1 MLQNKILIL
10 AFLASF
16 LLSSCGAYFNQ
27 PLGVEQARL
36 GEETSL
42 NDQLKSLPLPKEP
55 LVAGVYKFRDQTG
68 QYKNVEQGTSWS
80 TAVSQGTTSI
90 LLKALEDSR
99 WFVPI
104 ERENVG
110 NLLNERQII
119 RNTRQQYSGAK
130 KNNQPALPPLL
141 YAGILLE
148 GGVISYDSNILT
160 GGAGAR
166 YFGAGASARY
176 RQDRITVYLRAIST
190 SNGKI
195 LKTVY
200 VSKTVLSQAVD
211 ASIFRFVKLQRLLE
225 AETGFTRNEPVQLA
239 VTEAIEKAV
248 ETLIIEG
255 VKDNI
260 WFVKDDNEKQAL
272 LDRYEADV
280 TQAESTELY
289 NRLLKKRRSSN
300 SVGITAG
307 GAFIDGDF
315 AESRLTG
322 SFGASYKHAFSPAF
336 GVSGAIN
343 GFALKNEGVFSDSF
357 VSFDFNGELT
367 ILPKDSFSPYLT
379 AGVGSYFTTALD
391 DANLK
396 FQYGLGFEYMGFQN
410 IGIKIF
416 GENNISIADDLDRT
430 VAGKRNDHFWRFGI
444 GLNYYF

>member
-1 MLQNKILIL
+1 MLKNKLIIL

-27 PLGVEQARL
+27 PLGVEKARL
-36 GEETSL
+36 GEETAL
-42 NDQLKSLPLPKEP
+42 NDQLKTLPLPKEP

-130 KNNQPALPPLL
+130 KNAQPNLPPLL

-148 GGVISYDSNILT
+148 GGVISYDSNIIT

-200 VSKTVLSQAVD
+200 VSKTILSQAVD

-248 ETLIIEG
+248 ESLIVEG

-260 WFVKDDNEKQAL
+260 WFVKNEDEKQAL
-272 LDRYEADV
+272 LDRYEEDV
-280 TQAESTELY
+280 TEAESTELY

-300 SVGITAG
+300 SISITAG
-307 GAFIDGDF
+307 AAYIDGDF

-322 SFGASYKHAFSPAF
+322 SFGASYKHAFTPAF

-367 ILPKDSFSPYLT
+367 LLPKDSFSPYLT

-391 DANLK
+391 DANMK
-396 FQYGLGFEYMGFQN
+396 FQYGIGFEYIGFEN
-410 IGIKIF
+410 IGIKLF
-416 GENNISIADDLDRT
+416 GENNISIADDLDRV
-430 VAGKRNDHFWRFGI
+430 VAGQRNDHFWRFGI

>member
-1 MLQNKILIL
+1 MFKNRIIIL
-10 AFLASF
+10 AVLASF
-16 LLSSCGAYFNQ
+16 LLGGCGAYFNQ
-27 PLGVEQARL
+27 PFAVENARL
-36 GEETSL
+36 GEETVL

-119 RNTRQQYSGAK
+119 RNTRQQYSGNK
-130 KNNQPALPPLL
+130 KNSQPALPPLL

-160 GGAGAR
+160 GGAGVR

-200 VSKTVLSQAVD
+200 VSKTILSQAVD

-248 ETLIIEG
+248 ESLIIEG

-260 WFVKDDNEKQAL
+260 WFVKDENEKQTL

-280 TQAESTELY
+280 TEAESTELY

-300 SVGITAG
+300 SFALTAG
-307 GAFIDGDF
+307 GAFIDGDY

-322 SFGASYKHAFSPAF
+322 SFGASYKHAFTPAF
-336 GVSGAIN
+336 GLSGTVN
-343 GFALKNEGVFSDSF
+343 GFALKNERVFSDSF

-367 ILPKDSFSPYLT
+367 LLPKDSFSPYIT
-379 AGVGSYFTTALD
+379 AGIGSYFSTSLD
-391 DANLK
+391 DANFK
-396 FQYGLGFEYMGFQN
+396 FQYGLGFEYMGFEN

-416 GENNISIADDLDRT
+416 GENNLSIADDLDRIVT
-430 VAGKRNDHFWRFGI
+430 GKRNDHFWRFGL